1 MQFWTIL
8 PIFSHATQVFVQTAS
23 PLATYFE
30 FFTGDEDDE
39 YLFPMM
45 MWGFQAGNVPFDRL
59 EVIKPTYFQLM
70 RNLTMANFDMDRMR
84 GVIQNML
91 MSRNSGRE
99 KSPESFFRLET
110 IKIFIDEENMD
121 SLAEILTNGLS
132 R

>member
-1 MQFWTIL
+1 MQ
-8 PIFSHATQVFVQTAS
+8 AFVQTAS
-23 PLATYFE
+23 PLATRVSLYL
-30 FFTGDEDDE
+30 DEE
-39 YLFPMM
+39 YLFSMARA
-45 MWGFQAGNVPFDRL
+45 FHAVNVPFDRL
-59 EVIKPTYFQLM
+59 EEIKPTYFQLM

-99 KSPESFFRLET
+99 KSPESFFRHET